1 MSATLQ
7 ALCSKGLA
15 TLSTFKASS
24 FIGIRDELG
33 LNLQNSIL
41 Q

>member
-1 MSATLQ
+1 MATALQ
-7 ALCSKGLA
+7 ALCRKGLA
-15 TLSTFKASS
+15 TLSTFKALS